1 MLLLQP
7 LKALLDDVCGHA
19 SHSKSSLMIDGA
31 IFCRRNRKWLSKKAL
46 RMKYQ
51 QQQQQQQHLSHHLK
65 YLAWTAANYLSH
77 YRNLM
82 SCYWGENFCNFN
94 ASEVEILLEARQ
106 PPDMRE
112 TVRLAFDSVARYDH
126 DFDQDQHH
134 NPPQNHGPGRP
145 ANPKPPP
152 PPPPQLPPPPPSPS
166 SAEEAAVNAT
176 KHRSG
181 ERNGRSKKKSPPPL
195 PPSLRPASSPG
206 KRKGRA
212 KRKPEPSSPPPP
224 LK

>member
-7 LKALLDDVCGHA
+7 LKALLDDVCGHE
-19 SHSKSSLMIDGA
+19 SQSKSSLMIDGA

-46 RMKYQ
+46 RMKY
-51 QQQQQQQHLSHHLK
+51 QQQHLSHHLK

-176 KHRSG
+176 KHRLQSG